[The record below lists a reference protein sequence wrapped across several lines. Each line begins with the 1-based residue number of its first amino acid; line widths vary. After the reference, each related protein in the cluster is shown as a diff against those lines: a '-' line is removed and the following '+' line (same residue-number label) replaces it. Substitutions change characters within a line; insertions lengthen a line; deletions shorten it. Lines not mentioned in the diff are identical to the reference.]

1 MVTGLRDVVTML
13 INNNNRERKPFFSW
27 TNSGSIVY
35 VSVIIALSLLGGIS
49 FVFLSPPP
57 TMMGITTAVA
67 QEENNNN
74 NTATAGA
81 IPATTD
87 GDTNTTSTTNATT
100 APSSSSSGLHLSPQP
115 IWKEQ
120 TRNTGVAPFN
130 QTHSIVLF
138 FGNATLTV
146 PDTGETI
153 NVTNNGTAI
162 SSSVTGTSFGRESV
176 FSEDGDSTAI
186 TFYEIA
192 KSDPATPQTKGIRIA
207 VFDSNATGSL
217 APFNGMIVVGL
228 HDEQPNQ
235 GAVSITLWKWEE
247 DGIGNSGVAAATPP
261 MQQEPVMNTTTSD
274 IL

>member
-1 MVTGLRDVVTML
+1 M
-13 INNNNRERKPFFSW
+13 
-27 TNSGSIVY
+27 
-35 VSVIIALSLLGGIS
+35 IS
-49 FVFLSPPP
+49 NQPPP
-57 TMMGITTAVA
+57 AWFRALQIGSGIISLTFSLILLLVVGYSVLAENTLAATAAA
-67 QEENNNN
+67 QEEENIIINNN
-74 NTATAGA
+74 NTATAESTT
-81 IPATTD
+81 ATTD
-87 GDTNTTSTTNATT
+87 GDTNTTTTTTT
-100 APSSSSSGLHLSPQP
+100 APLSSSGIIHLSPQP

>member
-1 MVTGLRDVVTML
+1 ML
-13 INNNNRERKPFFSW
+13 INNNNRENRPFFSW
-27 TNSGSIVY
+27 TNSGSIAY

-49 FVFLSPPP
+49 FVFLSPSP
-57 TMMGITTAVA
+57 TMTGITTAVA

-74 NTATAGA
+74 STATAGA

-87 GDTNTTSTTNATT
+87 GDINTTSTTNATT
-100 APSSSSSGLHLSPQP
+100 APLSPSSGLHLSPQP

-162 SSSVTGTSFGRESV
+162 SSSVTGASFGRESV

-192 KSDPATPQTKGIRIA
+192 KSDPATKQTKGIRIA

-247 DGIGNSGVAAATPP
+247 DAIGNLGVAATTPP